1 MQILAIDPGLS
12 GAVVRFSEKS
22 GMVEARRDFKRL
34 ADLSCAITELSHG
47 CEFCVLEL
55 VASRTAQG
63 VKSVFS
69 FGRAT
74 GVAFGTLYTTHLK
87 DKIFEIPPQIWKKWW
102 RTMADV
108 QTPEVD
114 SRAVVQQVFPQHS
127 ELVRRVKDH
136 NTADAILLAAYGA
149 HAHGTGDLRSHR
161 VVDVD
166 KF

>member
-12 GAVVRFSEKS
+12 GAVVRFSGVS
-22 GMVEARRDFKRL
+22 GMIEAKRDFKRL
-34 ADLSCAITELSHG
+34 ADLSCAITELSPG
-47 CEFCVLEL
+47 CAFCVLEL

-63 VKSVFS
+63 VKSIFS

-74 GVAFGTLYTTHLK
+74 GVAFGTLYTTHLR
-87 DKIFEIPPQIWKKWW
+87 DKIYEIPPQVWKRFW

-114 SRAVVQQVFPQHS
+114 SRAVVAQVFPQHS
-127 ELVRRVKDH
+127 ELVRRAKDH

-149 HAHGTGDLRSHR
+149 HAHEMGELRTHR
-161 VVDVD
+161 VVDAE